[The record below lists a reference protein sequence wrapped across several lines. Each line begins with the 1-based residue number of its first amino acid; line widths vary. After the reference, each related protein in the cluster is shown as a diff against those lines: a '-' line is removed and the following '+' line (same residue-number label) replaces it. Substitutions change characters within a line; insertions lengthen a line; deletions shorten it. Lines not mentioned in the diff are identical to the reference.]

1 MVRTFIYENHFTKTI
16 SVQVDRV
23 IDLSYMT
30 KKMTQKQKD
39 FVVDVQET
47 FDPVKSVQ
55 RTYGYNK
62 EVAQKNANK
71 LLKAPNIRDLM
82 NDSKIGLDDR
92 HLLDRLK
99 KALKASRL
107 VWSKSEERWLEDVDW
122 TTQIKAL
129 ELAFKLKGYLSSN
142 YTPDEGSNVKQ
153 ITVNFNLVKARDV
166 DEVKRLMEG
175 TIIDSRQAIL
185 EKTNDEKK
193 SAANAVLDEV
203 EEDGTRVS

>member
-1 MVRTFIYENHFTKTI
+1 M
-16 SVQVDRV
+16 DRV